1 MFRLVLPLNSLLTRS
16 TRALQFSVLKNAGFP
31 NFFFLRNKTYD
42 FAKTIT
48 YIVTQN
54 YWERER
60 IQILSCLWYG
70 SIASL
75 TNR

>member
-1 MFRLVLPLNSLLTRS
+1 MAIIREKVTLLFFDPSVTV
-16 TRALQFSVLKNAGFP
+16 FSAEKCSAY
-31 NFFFLRNKTYD
+31 FFFTRNKTYD

-54 YWERER
+54 YWESER
-60 IQILSCLWYG
+60 IQILGCLCYG
-70 SIASL
+70 SITSL